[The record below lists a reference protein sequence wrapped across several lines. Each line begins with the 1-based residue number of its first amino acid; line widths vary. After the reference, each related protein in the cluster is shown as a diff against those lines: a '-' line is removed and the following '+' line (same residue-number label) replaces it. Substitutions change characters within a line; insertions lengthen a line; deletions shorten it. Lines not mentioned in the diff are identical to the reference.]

1 MKKDKLYRTLKNFIK
16 NTKDYMGLPKKPTIS
31 VLSEVEEVIFKYE
44 QEILNNKRIEAD
56 ISNMK
61 Y

>member
-1 MKKDKLYRTLKNFIK
+1 
-16 NTKDYMGLPKKPTIS
+16 MGLPKKPTIS
-31 VLSEVEEVIFKYE
+31 VLSEVEEIIFKYE

-61 Y
+61 YLMFEKLLL